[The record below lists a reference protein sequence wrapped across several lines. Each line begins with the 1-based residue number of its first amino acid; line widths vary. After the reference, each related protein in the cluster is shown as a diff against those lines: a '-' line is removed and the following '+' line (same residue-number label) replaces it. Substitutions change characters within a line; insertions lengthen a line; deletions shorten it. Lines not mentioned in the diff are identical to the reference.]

1 MPEQKN
7 ILEQKNKYK
16 WRDNPPKVLR
26 GDIHEAF
33 KCGAEAENLKC
44 DCWNTNCPYFGNC
57 RKCIVFHLCLK
68 QFPTCQRDTLEEL
81 YVSNL
86 LDEELHITHI
96 TKDPKA

>member
-26 GDIHEAF
+26 GDIREAF

-44 DCWNTNCPYFGNC
+44 DCWNTGCPYFGNC

-81 YVSNL
+81 YLANL
-86 LDEELHITHI
+86 LDEELHI
-96 TKDPKA
+96 KKEPKA